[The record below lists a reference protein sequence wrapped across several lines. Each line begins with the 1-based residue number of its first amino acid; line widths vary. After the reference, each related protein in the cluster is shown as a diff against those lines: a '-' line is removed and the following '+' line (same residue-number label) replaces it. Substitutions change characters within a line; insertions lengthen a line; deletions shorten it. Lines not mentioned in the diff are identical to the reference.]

1 MQRRHLALLPTGLLA
16 APAIAPA
23 RAQEAER
30 SQDLVQGFSRARL
43 ARFQPAM
50 AREVEAGRFNGAV
63 ALIAR
68 NGQIIHHEA
77 YGHQDN
83 ARRVPMT
90 RESIFLLASMT
101 KPLTSVA
108 AMMLLEEGRMKIG
121 DPITQWLP
129 ELRELKVMTAQG
141 EVPLARPITVQDLLR
156 HSSGFVYAASAP
168 FPRIREMYQELDIE
182 ARRGPVP
189 GDEMLRRLGTVPLA
203 FQPGAQFFYSIS
215 TDVLGLLLERV
226 AGQPL
231 DRLIAERLTGPL
243 GMTDTVWW
251 VDPARRSR
259 VAESIASDPLS
270 APMWQS
276 YRIEQNPAPAGFF
289 KGGAGMVGT
298 SADYFRFA
306 QMVANGGS
314 FEGKR
319 YLSTPM
325 VNYMLSD
332 HMGSMGG
339 TPAASTGPGY
349 GFGLG
354 FAIRR
359 EQGIAVAPGSP
370 GDAMWAGA
378 WGTSFTID
386 RAEKLVGVFMA
397 QGPSSRTH
405 TRMVFKTLVYGAMV
419 ESLRG

>member
-1 MQRRHLALLPTGLLA
+1 MQRRHLALLSGSALLS
-16 APAIAPA
+16 PAVL

-30 SQDLVQGFSRARL
+30 REDLIQGFSRTRL
-43 ARFQPAM
+43 ARFQPTM

-108 AMMLLEEGRMKIG
+108 AMMLVEEGRMKIG

-129 ELRELKVMTAQG
+129 ELRDLKVMTAQG

-156 HSSGFVYAASAP
+156 HSSGFVYGASAP
-168 FPRIREMYQELDIE
+168 FPRIRELYEEHDIE
-182 ARRGPVP
+182 SRRAPVP
-189 GDEMLRRLGTVPLA
+189 GDEMLRRLGTIPLA

-215 TDVLGLLLERV
+215 TDVLGLLLQRV

-251 VDPARRSR
+251 VDPGRRSR
-259 VAESIASDPLS
+259 VAESVTADPLS
-270 APMWQS
+270 ASMWQS
-276 YRIEQNPAPAGFF
+276 YRIEQNPVPAGHF

-298 SADYFRFA
+298 SADYHRFA

-319 YLSTPM
+319 YLSTPT
-325 VNYMLSD
+325 VNWMLSD

-359 EQGIAVAPGSP
+359 EQGVAVAPGSP

-405 TRMVFKTLVYGAMV
+405 TRMVFKSMVYGAMV

>member
-1 MQRRHLALLPTGLLA
+1 MIDRRHLALLSGSALLT
-16 APAIAPA
+16 PSIL

-30 SQDLVQGFSRARL
+30 RQDLVQGFSRSRL

-50 AREVEAGRFNGAV
+50 AREVERGSFNGCV

-90 RESIFLLASMT
+90 REAIFLLASMT

-108 AMMLLEEGRMKIG
+108 AMMLVEEGRMKIG

-129 ELRELKVMTAQG
+129 ELRELKVLTAQG

-156 HSSGFVYAASAP
+156 HSSGFVYAAASP
-168 FPRIREMYQELDIE
+168 FPRIREMYEQLDIE
-182 ARRGPVP
+182 ARNGPVP

-231 DRLIAERLTGPL
+231 DRLIADRLTGPL

-270 APMWQS
+270 APMWAS
-276 YRIEQNPAPAGFF
+276 YRIEQNPAPASHF

-306 QMVANGGS
+306 QMIANGGT

-319 YLSTPM
+319 YLSAPT

-332 HMGSMGG
+332 HMGTMGG

-354 FAIRR
+354 FAVRR

-405 TRMVFKTLVYGAMV
+405 TRMVFKNMVYGAMV
-419 ESLRG
+419 ESARS

>member
-1 MQRRHLALLPTGLLA
+1 MQRRTLAPLFGSALLSPGIL
-16 APAIAPA
+16 

-30 SQDLVQGFSRARL
+30 REDLVQGFSRARL
-43 ARFQPAM
+43 ARFQPTM
-50 AREVEAGRFNGAV
+50 EREVERGSFNGAV

-68 NGQIIHHEA
+68 NGQVIHHEA

-90 RESIFLLASMT
+90 REAIFLLASMT

-108 AMMLLEEGRMKIG
+108 AMMLIEEGRMKIG

-129 ELRELKVMTAQG
+129 ELRELKVLTAQG
-141 EVPLARPITVQDLLR
+141 EVALARPISVQDLLR
-156 HSSGFVYAASAP
+156 HSSGLVYAATAP
-168 FPRIREMYQELDIE
+168 FPRIRELYEEHDIE
-182 ARRGPVP
+182 ARNAPVP
-189 GDEMLRRLGTVPLA
+189 GDEMLRRLGRISLA

-231 DRLIAERLTGPL
+231 DRLIADRLTGPL
-243 GMTDTVWW
+243 GMADTVWW
-251 VDPARRSR
+251 VDPARRPR

-276 YRIEQNPAPAGFF
+276 YRIEQNPVPAGHF

-298 SADYFRFA
+298 SADYHRFS
-306 QMVANGGS
+306 QMIANGGS
-314 FEGKR
+314 LDGRR
-319 YLSTPM
+319 YLSVPT
-325 VNYMLSD
+325 VNWMLSD

-339 TPAASTGPGY
+339 SPQASTGPGY

-354 FAIRR
+354 FGVRR

-405 TRMVFKTLVYGAMV
+405 TRMVFKNLVYGAMV

>member
-1 MQRRHLALLPTGLLA
+1 MQRRHLALLSGSALLSPTVL
-16 APAIAPA
+16 
-23 RAQEAER
+23 RAQQVER
-30 SQDLVQGFSRARL
+30 REDLIQGFSRARL
-43 ARFQPAM
+43 ARFAPTM

-90 RESIFLLASMT
+90 REAIFLLASMT

-108 AMMLLEEGRMKIG
+108 AMMLIEEGRMKIS

-129 ELRELKVMTAQG
+129 ESRELKVMTAQG

-168 FPRIREMYQELDIE
+168 FPRIREMYEQLDIE

-189 GDEMLRRLGTVPLA
+189 GDEMLRRLGTIPLA

-231 DRLIAERLTGPL
+231 DRLIAERLTEPL

-259 VAESIASDPLS
+259 VAESIASDRLS
-270 APMWQS
+270 APMWES
-276 YRIEQNPAPAGFF
+276 YRIEQNPAPASLF

-298 SADYFRFA
+298 SADYHRFA

-319 YLSTPM
+319 YLSTPT
-325 VNYMLSD
+325 VNWMLSD

-339 TPAASTGPGY
+339 TPQASTGPGY

-354 FAIRR
+354 FSIRR

-397 QGPSSRTH
+397 QGPSNRGH
-405 TRMVFKTLVYGAMV
+405 TRMVFKNLIYGAMV

>member
-1 MQRRHLALLPTGLLA
+1 MQRRHLALLSGSALLS
-16 APAIAPA
+16 PAVL

-30 SQDLVQGFSRARL
+30 REDLIQGFSRTRL

-50 AREVEAGRFNGAV
+50 AREVERGSFNGCV

-68 NGQIIHHEA
+68 NGQIVHHEA

-90 RESIFLLASMT
+90 REAIFLLASMT

-108 AMMLLEEGRMKIG
+108 AMMLIEEGRMKIG

-168 FPRIREMYQELDIE
+168 FPRIREMYEQLDIE

-189 GDEMLRRLGTVPLA
+189 GDEMLKRLGTIPLA

-231 DRLIAERLTGPL
+231 DRLIAERLTTPL

-276 YRIEQNPAPAGFF
+276 YRIEQNPAPASHF

-319 YLSTPM
+319 YLSTPT
-325 VNYMLSD
+325 VNWMLSD

-339 TPAASTGPGY
+339 SPQASTGPGY

-354 FAIRR
+354 FGIRR

-405 TRMVFKTLVYGAMV
+405 TRMVFKNLVYGAMV

>member
-1 MQRRHLALLPTGLLA
+1 MQRRHLALLPSGLLA
-16 APAIAPA
+16 TPAIAPA
-23 RAQEAER
+23 WAQEAER

-50 AREVEAGRFNGAV
+50 AREVERGSFNGAV

-108 AMMLLEEGRMKIG
+108 AMMLVEEGRMKIG

-129 ELRELKVMTAQG
+129 ELRDLKVMTAQG

-156 HSSGFVYAASAP
+156 HSTGFVYAASAP
-168 FPRIREMYQELDIE
+168 FPHIRQMYEELDIE

-189 GDEMLRRLGTVPLA
+189 GDEMLRRLGTIPLA

-270 APMWQS
+270 ASMWQS
-276 YRIEQNPAPAGFF
+276 YRIEQNPVPAGHF

-319 YLSTPM
+319 FLSAPT
-325 VNYMLSD
+325 VNWMLAD

-354 FAIRR
+354 FAVRR

-397 QGPSSRTH
+397 QGPSSRIH
-405 TRMVFKTLVYGAMV
+405 TRMVFKNLVYGAMV

>member
-1 MQRRHLALLPTGLLA
+1 MMIHRRHLALLSGGALLT
-16 APAIAPA
+16 PATL

-43 ARFQPAM
+43 ARFQPTM
-50 AREVEAGRFNGAV
+50 EREMERGSFNGAV

-90 RESIFLLASMT
+90 REAIFLLASMT

-108 AMMLLEEGRMKIG
+108 AMMLIEEGRMKIG
-121 DPITQWLP
+121 DAITQWLP
-129 ELRELKVMTAQG
+129 ELRELKVETAQG
-141 EVPLARPITVQDLLR
+141 DVALARPITVQDLLR
-156 HSSGFVYAASAP
+156 HSSGFVYGATAPSA
-168 FPRIREMYQELDIE
+168 RIRELYAQHDVE
-182 ARRGPVP
+182 ARNGPVTSE
-189 GDEMLRRLGTVPLA
+189 EMLRRLGTIPLA
-203 FQPGAQFFYSIS
+203 FQPGERFFYSIS

-231 DRLIAERLTGPL
+231 DRLIADRLTGPL
-243 GMTDTVWW
+243 GMADTVWW
-251 VDPARRSR
+251 VDPGRRSR

-270 APMWQS
+270 ASMWRS
-276 YRIEQNPAPAGFF
+276 YRIEQNPVPAGHF

-298 SADYFRFA
+298 SADYHRFA
-306 QMVANGGS
+306 QMIANGGTL
-314 FEGKR
+314 EGKR
-319 YLSTPM
+319 YLSTPT
-325 VNYMLSD
+325 VNWMLSD

-339 TPAASTGPGY
+339 TPAASAGPGY

-354 FAIRR
+354 FAVRR

-405 TRMVFKTLVYGAMV
+405 TRMVFKNLVYGAMV

>member
-1 MQRRHLALLPTGLLA
+1 MQRRHFALLPAGMLA
-16 APAIAPA
+16 TPAI
-23 RAQEAER
+23 AQEAER

-50 AREVEAGRFNGAV
+50 AREVERGSFNGCV

-90 RESIFLLASMT
+90 REAIFLLASMT
-101 KPLTSVA
+101 KPITSVA
-108 AMMLLEEGRMKIG
+108 AMMLVEEGRMKIG

-129 ELRELKVMTAQG
+129 ELRELKVMTREG

-156 HSSGFVYAASAP
+156 HSSGFVYAAAAP
-168 FPRIREMYQELDIE
+168 FPRIRELYEEHDIE
-182 ARRGPVP
+182 ARRGPVTA
-189 GDEMLRRLGTVPLA
+189 DEMLRRLGTIPLA

-215 TDVLGLLLERV
+215 TDVLGLLLQRV

-231 DRLIAERLTGPL
+231 DQLIAERLTSPL

-270 APMWQS
+270 APMWAS
-276 YRIEQNPAPAGFF
+276 YRIEQNPVPASHF
-289 KGGAGMVGT
+289 KGGAGLVGT

-306 QMVANGGS
+306 QMIANGGH

-319 YLSTPM
+319 YLSAPT
-325 VNYMLSD
+325 VNWMLSD

-354 FAIRR
+354 FAVRR

-405 TRMVFKTLVYGAMV
+405 TRMVFKNMVYGAMV